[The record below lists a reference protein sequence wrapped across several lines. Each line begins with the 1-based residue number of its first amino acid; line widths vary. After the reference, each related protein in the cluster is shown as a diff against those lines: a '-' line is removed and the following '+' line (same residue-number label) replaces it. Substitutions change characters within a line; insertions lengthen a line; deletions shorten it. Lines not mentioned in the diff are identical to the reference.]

1 MEKTDC
7 YYYNN
12 LTGCCKKGLPETRCE
27 IEGCV
32 CYTKTNPLYQQCLS
46 EVDPEVRAEVR
57 AIMEKVNPQ
66 IPLTVLKCA
75 NCGKFISTEEMLT
88 WCSSCGSHK
97 FLEIHPRSI
106 VQDFFQSAQ
115 HLAERVDQYLVQ
127 GCKRSE
133 LKAANDALKKLLK

>member
-46 EVDPEVRAEVR
+46 EVDPKVKKEVNV
-57 AIMEKVNPQ
+57 
-66 IPLTVLKCA
+66 
-75 NCGKFISTEEMLT
+75 FIVA
-88 WCSSCGSHK
+88 K
-97 FLEIHPRSI
+97 
-106 VQDFFQSAQ
+106 
-115 HLAERVDQYLVQ
+115 HLSGRVDQYLVQ